1 MNSNTNQMHA
11 NVLAPS
17 MVMAH
22 DPQIPS
28 RQDRRNVS
36 VGSISFLI
44 LMRASRTIGPQSLR
58 STSYDCMCG
67 LSPGLSGFCQRH
79 NQRNSMYLCVT
90 IAPCNSRMKSLNLV
104 DRLSIAT
111 VTHYTILRSKR
122 RSQEVNDVDKSE

>member
-1 MNSNTNQMHA
+1 MWEINKDTDQRHA
-11 NVLAPS
+11 SVLAPS

-22 DPQIPS
+22 DPQMPS

-67 LSPGLSGFCQRH
+67 LSPGLSGFCQQYKHPDYYYRYY
-79 NQRNSMYLCVT
+79 YLAYT
-90 IAPCNSRMKSLNLV
+90 TT
-104 DRLSIAT
+104 AT
-111 VTHYTILRSKR
+111 R
-122 RSQEVNDVDKSE
+122 DVKKKFKNNKKCENV